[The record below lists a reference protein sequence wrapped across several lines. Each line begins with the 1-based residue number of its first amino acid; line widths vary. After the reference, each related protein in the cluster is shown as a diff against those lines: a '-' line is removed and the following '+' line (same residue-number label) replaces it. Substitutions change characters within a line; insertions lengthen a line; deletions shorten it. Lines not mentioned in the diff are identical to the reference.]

1 MDAWRTS
8 VLMAVYHR
16 VQPDHF
22 AQALES
28 MFTQTLAPD
37 EIIVVEDGP
46 LGAPLLEVLAGFEGR
61 DIPLVRV
68 ALPENRG
75 SAIAAQAGLEVARHP
90 WIVRMD
96 ADDISVPERLQTQMT
111 VLREGGID
119 VIGSAM
125 LEFDGDATNVVGT
138 RSLPLEHDAIVR
150 YARINSPVNN
160 PSAVIRR
167 EHLLAVGGYRP
178 VPFMEDYDVFARL
191 LAHGSRFRNLAE
203 PLVLFRAGAAMFQ
216 RRAAPGMLRAERLM
230 QRNLVSYGLVSRPR
244 SWGNVLVR
252 SAFRALPRQAL
263 QRTYRSLFYR
273 RRDHSGESRP

>member
-1 MDAWRTS
+1 MDDWRTS

-37 EIIVVEDGP
+37 EVIVVEDGP
-46 LGAPLLEVLAGFEGR
+46 LGEPLLDVLAGYEGR
-61 DIPLVRV
+61 DVPLVRV

-96 ADDISVPERLQTQMT
+96 ADDVSLPGRLEAQMAS
-111 VLREGGID
+111 LRGGGID

-125 LEFDGDATNVVGT
+125 LEFDGDVSRVVGT
-138 RSLPLEHDAIVR
+138 RSLPLEHREIAR

-167 EHLLAVGGYRP
+167 EHLVAVGGYRP
-178 VPFMEDYDVFARL
+178 VPLMEDYDVFARL

-203 PLVLFRAGAAMFQ
+203 PLVLFRAGDAMFE
-216 RRAAPGMLRAERLM
+216 RRAAPGMVRAERLM

-244 SWGNVLVR
+244 SWANVLVR

-263 QRTYRSLFYR
+263 RRTYRSLFYR
-273 RRDHSGESRP
+273 DPRKPQP